1 MAAKDLRG
9 ETNLTKCLAMG
20 SKKGTMWHARLR
32 GRTSGLCAVSQP
44 RPRGLGGDADS
55 RPHASVYASVTLCL
69 RFLSQSIWSAVKSG
83 QSARRNKG
91 SGGIL
96 SSVRR
101 LLLGAAVEMSDR
113 AEMRE
118 VSRVE

>member
-1 MAAKDLRG
+1 M
-9 ETNLTKCLAMG
+9 LA
-20 SKKGTMWHARLR
+20 SADAHRA
-32 GRTSGLCAVSQP
+32 CALSAS
-44 RPRGLGGDADS
+44 RGLEVWGGDADS

-69 RFLSQSIWSAVKSG
+69 RSLSQSIWSAVKSG